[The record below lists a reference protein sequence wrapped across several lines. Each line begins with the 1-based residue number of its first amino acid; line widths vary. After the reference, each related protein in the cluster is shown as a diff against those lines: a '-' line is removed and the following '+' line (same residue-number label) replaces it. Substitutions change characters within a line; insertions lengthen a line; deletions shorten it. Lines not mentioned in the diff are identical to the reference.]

1 VERITV
7 QAELEH
13 AMELAKAAAVS
24 KNQFLANMSHE
35 VLLPRVRKAAAM
47 CVRGLTYCL
56 LLSAPY
62 TAQCHHRH
70 DGADAGFSIERLA
83 ARVA

>member
-1 VERITV
+1 LPQKELVERITV

-35 VLLPRVRKAAAM
+35 VRV
-47 CVRGLTYCL
+47 VPFG
-56 LLSAPY
+56 
-62 TAQCHHRH
+62 
-70 DGADAGFSIERLA
+70 
-83 ARVA
+83 

>member
-35 VLLPRVRKAAAM
+35 VLLP
-47 CVRGLTYCL
+47 CVQEGPQRC
-56 LLSAPY
+56 ARE
-62 TAQCHHRH
+62 TAQS
-70 DGADAGFSIERLA
+70 D
-83 ARVA
+83 